1 MLTEIVYS
9 VELSSPI
16 TISDFIKPIV
26 RKAGIS
32 NIECC
37 AGYGNLSGILYLV
50 MQRVEPLPKNLPDY
64 PELSGLGVKL
74 IMTVEPKINDKERF
88 DRSLNNARMSQNFDE
103 MTYRKQIMY
112 DSFIVKVDREG
123 IDVITQDV
131 TEQINA
137 EL

>member
-1 MLTEIVYS
+1 
-9 VELSSPI
+9 
-16 TISDFIKPIV
+16 
-26 RKAGIS
+26 
-32 NIECC
+32 
-37 AGYGNLSGILYLV
+37 

-137 EL
+137 ELSGV